1 MSQKTLKNYG
11 KRNMIL
17 IDYNAIAIS
26 NVVTQKLELDE
37 NLIRHMILNSIR
49 MYRSKHKQKFGE
61 IVICTDGKANWRKDV
76 YPQYKHKR
84 KDARK
89 ESSMD
94 WNELFRI
101 TNMVLEEI
109 DENFPYKV
117 IGNDKCEADDVIAA
131 LCELSQ
137 EFGNHENMLIVSSD
151 KDFVQLQKYNNI
163 YQYSPMK
170 KSFIKEEH
178 PRKQLME
185 LILKGDQADGV
196 PNCLSG
202 DNVFVDGIRQTPLR
216 KKVLDQLINDP
227 KSQGEE
233 MYRNYLRNKKLI
245 DLSETPDQYK
255 DEIINS
261 YMEQW
266 KQDTHK
272 SKVLPFL
279 IEKRCR
285 MLIDDIGDFI
295 S

>member
-1 MSQKTLKNYG
+1 
-11 KRNMIL
+11 MIL

-49 MYRSKHKQKFGE
+49 MYRSKHKAKFGE
-61 IVICTDGKANWRKDV
+61 IVICTDGKYNWRKDV

-151 KDFVQLQKYNNI
+151 KDFAQLQKWNNI

-170 KSFIKEEH
+170 KKFIKEEH

-185 LILKGDQADGV
+185 LIMKGDQADGI
-196 PNCLSG
+196 PNVLSG
-202 DNVFVDGIRQTPLR
+202 DTVFVEGIRQTPLR
-216 KKVLDQLINDP
+216 QSKMEELIEKLYDTYKEP
-227 KSQGEE
+227 YGKDEE
-233 MYRNYLRNKKLI
+233 WMRNYLRNKKLI
-245 DLSETPDQYK
+245 DLSETPQQYK
-255 DEIINS
+255 EEIINS

-266 KQDTHK
+266 KIDTHK